1 MPGFRQQAG
10 WGGWGRQQYGGG
22 AVQKSWRLA
31 AAAIVCLA
39 VLSACGGGSSP
50 EAAGPEAQGLEVQR
64 QQALAAT
71 KAMTQSDA
79 VRLAQQ
85 ASFGPTEALVAEIQ
99 AAGAVNWVTA
109 QMSLSGSAYRRGGGD
124 GIHINVGSGDG
135 SYCKRAP
142 QKSNPNCW
150 RDEVSSTPL
159 LWDFYTNATT
169 KPDQLRQ
176 RVALALHQLL
186 VVSGVEV
193 EGTYGMR
200 RYQQIFLDNAFG
212 SYREVLRKVAVS
224 PVMGDYLD
232 NVNNDPVLPN
242 ENFARELLQLF
253 SIGTCQLNDD
263 GSLKLLNG
271 RCQATYDNDMVRSY
285 AFALSGWTYPAGGSA
300 VWSCGAPD
308 VHCRYYGGDM
318 VPAPSLRNT
327 ERRSLLSGV
336 VVPANAAAPAA
347 LNKVLDSLMQH
358 PNTAPFV
365 VTRMIRSLVASN
377 PSPAYVTR
385 VVAAFRSGRYTASQG
400 GSSATFGKGSTG
412 DLAATVAA
420 ILLDSEARS
429 TAAGPAAAGY
439 LRPPVLLFTGAI
451 RALNGR
457 SDGDPFSFWLGNQL
471 QQHIFR
477 PPSVFS
483 YYPPDYPV
491 AGTTRLGPEFGIHN
505 AGTWMARLNYLKW
518 VTEAGAAPDPS
529 IPNALGTSVD
539 LAAFT
544 GGAADAAG
552 LVDRLANLVIG
563 QPLTGVARD
572 KTIAAVQVWT
582 DRNYPADWRERR
594 VRTAAYL
601 VMASPDYQVQR

>member
-1 MPGFRQQAG
+1 
-10 WGGWGRQQYGGG
+10 
-22 AVQKSWRLA
+22 VQKFLRQVA
-31 AAAIVCLA
+31 AAGVCLG
-39 VLSACGGGSSP
+39 LLPGCGGGSEAGSEAGP
-50 EAAGPEAQGLEVQR
+50 QAAAGPVDGSAQAAQR

-71 KAMTQSDA
+71 GASDTAAAAAAVSVSQDDA

-85 ASFGPTEALVAEIQ
+85 ASFGPSEALVADIK
-99 AAGAVNWVTA
+99 AAGAVNWVSA
-109 QMSLSGSAYRRGGGD
+109 QMALSSSAYRRGGD
-124 GIHINVGSGDG
+124 DSIHIGVGTGDA
-135 SYCKRAP
+135 SFCKRAP
-142 QKSNPNCW
+142 QKSNPDCW
-150 RDEVSSTPL
+150 RDHVSSTPL

-186 VVSGVEV
+186 VISGVEI

-200 RYQQIFLDNAFG
+200 RYQQLFLDNAFG
-212 SYREVLRKVAVS
+212 NYRELLRKVAVS

-232 NVNNDPVLPN
+232 NVNNDPLLPN

-271 RCQATYDNDMVRSY
+271 RCQPTYDNSMVRSY

-300 VWSCGAPD
+300 MWSCGAAD

-318 VPAPSLRNT
+318 VPAPSLRNK
-327 ERRSLLSGV
+327 EQRSLLSGV

-347 LNKVLDSLMQH
+347 LTKVLDSLMNH
-358 PNTAPFV
+358 PNMAPFV
-365 VTRMIRSLVASN
+365 VTRLIRSLVASN
-377 PSPAYVTR
+377 PSPAYVKR
-385 VVAAFRSGRYTASQG
+385 VVAAFRSGRYTASYG
-400 GSSATFGKGSTG
+400 GSSATFGKGSAG

-420 ILLDSEARS
+420 ILLDNEARS
-429 TAAGPAAAGY
+429 TAAGPASAGF
-439 LRPPVLLFTGAI
+439 LRPPVLQFTGAV

-518 VTEAGAAPDPS
+518 VTETGAAPDTS
-529 IPNALGTSVD
+529 IPNAIGTSVN

-544 GGAADAAG
+544 ASAPDAAA
-552 LVDRLANLVIG
+552 LVDRLANLLIG
-563 QPLTGVARD
+563 HPLTGTPRD
-572 KTIAAVQVWT
+572 KTIAAVEVWT

-601 VMASPDYQVQR
+601 VMATPDYQVQR

>member
-1 MPGFRQQAG
+1 MWLCLALLPGC
-10 WGGWGRQQYGGG
+10 GGG
-22 AVQKSWRLA
+22 REQEQAAQAAAASQRQRALA
-31 AAAIVCLA
+31 AATP
-39 VLSACGGGSSP
+39 LS
-50 EAAGPEAQGLEVQR
+50 QDQ
-64 QQALAAT
+64 
-71 KAMTQSDA
+71 A

-85 ASFGPTEALVAEIQ
+85 ASFGPSEGLVEDIK
-99 AAGAVNWVTA
+99 AAGAVDWVRS
-109 QMSLSGSAYRRGGGD
+109 QMDLKVSAYRRGGD
-124 GIHINVGSGDG
+124 DSIHIGVGTGNAN
-135 SYCKRAP
+135 YCNRAP
-142 QKSNPNCW
+142 QKSNPDCW
-150 RDEVSSTPL
+150 RDNVSSTPL

-186 VVSGVEV
+186 VVSGVEI

-212 SYREVLRKVAVS
+212 NYREVLRKVAVS

-253 SIGTCQLNDD
+253 SIGTCRLNDD

-271 RCQATYDNDMVRSY
+271 RCQATYGNDMVRSY
-285 AFALSGWTYPAGGSA
+285 AYALSGWTYPAGGSA

-318 VPAPSLRNT
+318 VAAPSLRNL
-327 ERRSLLSGV
+327 EARKLLSGV
-336 VVPANAAAPAA
+336 SVPAGSTAPAA
-347 LNKVLDSLMQH
+347 LALVLDSLMQH
-358 PNTAPFV
+358 PNTAPFI
-365 VTRMIRSLVASN
+365 VTRLIRSLVASN
-377 PSPAYVTR
+377 PSPAYVRR
-385 VVAAFRSGRYTASQG
+385 VVAVFRSGSYSTSN
-400 GSSATFGKGSTG
+400 GSTSVTFGAGVPG

-420 ILLDSEARS
+420 ILLDTEARS
-429 TAAGPAAAGY
+429 PTAGPAGAGF
-439 LRPPVLLFTGAI
+439 LRPPVLQFTGAV

-457 SDGDPFSFWLGNQL
+457 SDGDPFSFWLGNQM

-505 AGTWMARLNYLKW
+505 AGTWMARLNFLKW
-518 VTEAGAAPDPS
+518 VTETGAAPDPS
-529 IPNALGTSVD
+529 IPNALGTTVN
-539 LAAFT
+539 LTAFLRS
-544 GGAADAAG
+544 APDAAA
-552 LVDRLANLVIG
+552 LVDRLANLLVG
-563 QPLTGVARD
+563 HPLTGLPRD
-572 KTIAAVQVWT
+572 KTIAAVEAWT